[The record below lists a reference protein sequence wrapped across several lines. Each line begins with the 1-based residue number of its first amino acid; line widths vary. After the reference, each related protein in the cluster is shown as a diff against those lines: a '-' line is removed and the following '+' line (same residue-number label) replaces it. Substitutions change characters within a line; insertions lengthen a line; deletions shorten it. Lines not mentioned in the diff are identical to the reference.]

1 MVRVTFVMEQH
12 VGLYSYYQYL
22 RRFMDSEADI
32 EATWVPVTY
41 FDPHSA
47 LRRLTFLPA
56 SVRSALHGRAQVRQG
71 IARAPGDV
79 LFFNTQV
86 PAALAYGRI
95 RRRRYVISTDVTP
108 VQYDRIGDEYGH
120 RADRPGFLKS
130 YKHRVNTRL
139 FRGAARLLPWSRW
152 VADSL
157 VTDYGVAPERIEV
170 IPPGIDLA
178 RWTPR
183 SEAEEGGPVRILFVG
198 ADLRRKGGPLLI
210 EAFRAVRP
218 SGIELHLVTRGAM
231 PGEPGLFVYNDM
243 KNNSDALI
251 DLYRRCDIFCL
262 PTLADCLPMA
272 LLEAGAAGL
281 PTISTNVAAIPGD
294 RARGGDGIPDR
305 ARRPRRPGRTHPVAR
320 TRSRAPGA
328 DGARGPGP
336 CGDPLQR
343 APQRPS
349 RARGPA
355 GDGRDPERLQG
366 GLTGGT
372 PRRPSPSTLPD
383 RRMARR
389 VPSRPRIAGPL
400 PRTRPRDQQG
410 QFLELQGTGHGV
422 GMDADVP
429 DLPAHPGCHGRDRLR
444 EAQPVGQPPVRPVS
458 RRRILL
464 VPVRRESLLVSAP
477 PVDQEDGGVP
487 FGLECR
493 YLMRIPPT
501 SRSAGNAKST

>member
-1 MVRVTFVMEQH
+1 MVRITFVMEQH

-56 SVRSALHGRAQVRQG
+56 GVRSALHGRAQVRQG

-95 RRRRYVISTDVTP
+95 RRRHYVISTDVTP

-120 RADRPGFLKS
+120 RADRAGFLKS
-130 YKHRVNTRL
+130 YKHLVNTRL

-243 KNNSDALI
+243 KNNSEALVE
-251 DLYRRCDIFCL
+251 LYRRCDIFCL

-272 LLEAGAAGL
+272 LVEAGAAGL
-281 PTISTNVAAIPGD
+281 PTISTNVAAIPEIVREGETGFLIEPGD
-294 RARGGDGIPDR
+294 LGGLVERIRSLARDPALRGRMGNAARLHVETHFDARRNGRRVLEALLETAGIPS
-305 ARRPRRPGRTHPVAR
+305 G
-320 TRSRAPGA
+320 SWA
-328 DGARGPGP
+328 D
-336 CGDPLQR
+336 
-343 APQRPS
+343 
-349 RARGPA
+349 
-355 GDGRDPERLQG
+355 
-366 GLTGGT
+366 
-372 PRRPSPSTLPD
+372 
-383 RRMARR
+383 
-389 VPSRPRIAGPL
+389 
-400 PRTRPRDQQG
+400 
-410 QFLELQGTGHGV
+410 
-422 GMDADVP
+422 
-429 DLPAHPGCHGRDRLR
+429 
-444 EAQPVGQPPVRPVS
+444 
-458 RRRILL
+458 
-464 VPVRRESLLVSAP
+464 
-477 PVDQEDGGVP
+477 
-487 FGLECR
+487 
-493 YLMRIPPT
+493 
-501 SRSAGNAKST
+501 